1 MKRFLKPL
9 LMLAAVF
16 CLLGFANVQSALAV
30 PVQFTTGG
38 AFTGG
43 VTVPATNITPGTS
56 TITVGGVTLTFVGTS
71 SMVLNPPPL
80 TGVDFGQFSVVALG
94 PLTDIGS
101 VGFTLTVNQNQ
112 PTVGTS
118 TQSGTITGQLS
129 ATQGILTLTFT
140 NSTFTIGQVTFTINP
155 NPLNLNN
162 QGTNGGLTDLR
173 GTVNAPAAI
182 PEPATMLLLGTG
194 LAGVAAKIRR
204 RRKNTEA

>member
-30 PVQFTTGG
+30 PVQFVTGG

-43 VTVPATNITPGTS
+43 TTVPATNVTPGTS
-56 TITVGGVTLTFVGTS
+56 TITIGTVTITFTGTS
-71 SMVLNPPPL
+71 SSVLNPPPV
-80 TGVDFGQFSVVALG
+80 TGVDFGTFQVVATDG
-94 PLTDIGS
+94 LTDIGS
-101 VGFTLTVNQNQ
+101 IPFTLTVNQNQ

-118 TQSGTITGQLS
+118 IQTGTLTGQLS
-129 ATQGILTLTFT
+129 STQGFLTLTFGS
-140 NSTFTIGQVTFTINP
+140 STFTIGQVTYTINP

-182 PEPATMLLLGTG
+182 PEPATMILLGTG

-204 RRKNTEA
+204 RRKE